1 MNLCL
6 RYKHENLHN
15 ENERVKQIKDK
26 LKEIE
31 KNNSEKFEEIEK
43 QFAKKIEALVNEL
56 KQTKK
61 VIVFKDDKITKME
74 KSLETTA
81 GKCDFLAENLKL
93 MNNKFT
99 E

>member
-1 MNLCL
+1 MCGENELMFKI
-6 RYKHENLHN
+6 YKHENLHN

-61 VIVFKDDKITKME
+61 VIVEKDDKITKLE
-74 KSLETTA
+74 KVWKQQQVNVTY
-81 GKCDFLAENLKL
+81 
-93 MNNKFT
+93 
-99 E
+99 